1 MTLRTSLLAFAATLA
16 LCGGPSFA
24 ADKGGPAIG
33 EPQPVFM
40 RAGWTGVHAGVHGGL
55 DMTHTEVG
63 LGGATVD
70 GLSHAG
76 VGYGIHVGY
85 DHQFRG
91 GRLVVGIGA
100 DYTWSD
106 ADFKVSA
113 GGANLLTAGLDKSWS
128 VTGRVGVDMGRFM
141 PYILAGF
148 TRADAS
154 ASLLGTPLGAIS
166 MDGWVAGGGIDMK
179 LADNVAIGAE
189 YRYTRFDAPSF
200 GGGALTLDPERHELR
215 AALKYRVDL
224 FSR

>member
-1 MTLRTSLLAFAATLA
+1 MTLRTSLLALGAALA
-16 LCGGPSFA
+16 LFSGPSHA

-40 RAGWTGVHAGVHGGL
+40 RAGWTGVHLGVHGGL
-55 DMTHTEVG
+55 DMTNTEVG
-63 LGGATVD
+63 FGPLSID
-70 GLSHAG
+70 GISHSG

-106 ADFKVSA
+106 ADFSVKA
-113 GGANLLTAGLDKSWS
+113 GGASLLTAGLDKSWT
-128 VTGRVGVDMGRFM
+128 VTGRVGVDMGRVM

-148 TRADAS
+148 SRADAS
-154 ASLLGTPLGAIS
+154 ASFLGTSIGSIS

-189 YRYTRFDAPSF
+189 YRYTRFDGPAF
-200 GGGALTLDPERHELR
+200 AGGALTLDPERHELR